1 MSSFRKSSRAL
12 LSAPALLLLTAACT
26 GVPDHV
32 VQPDVMAELLADLN
46 VAESAV
52 DMNHGQYTSDSS
64 RQAVKQAVL
73 ARYGVS
79 TEMLDTSFMWYGAHI
94 DKLMDIYD
102 HSAEILQDRLDKNDA
117 MAANMAAL
125 SVSGDSVDVWS
136 ASRRYMFTPRSSSQT
151 VAFSYDADENW
162 EKGDDYTW
170 RVKMIGPSANAMF
183 TIVAAYADGATEV
196 LNTSVNNEG
205 WQETRFFT
213 DSTKTVRR
221 LYGLLSIDRPSG
233 AALFLDSMQL
243 VRKRLDR
250 ERYSQR
256 YRQRMYDPADKARRA
271 QDHLSGPAPG
281 GPGSQNG
288 PGSSSPSESSPGGPH
303 RPSGISSSSPAAVP
317 SSSPRPHATR
327 SVTQGMH

>member
-1 MSSFRKSSRAL
+1 MTPRHKHFSTVFSVIAL
-12 LSAPALLLLTAACT
+12 LAVTACT

-52 DMNHGQYTSDSS
+52 DMSLGKYPSDSS

-79 TEMLDTSFMWYGAHI
+79 TKMLDTSFMWYGAHI

-102 HSAEILQDRLDKNDA
+102 RSAEILQERLDKNDA
-117 MAANMAAL
+117 LAANMAAL

-136 ASRRYMFTPRSSSQT
+136 ASRRYMFTPLSSSQSL
-151 VAFSYDADENW
+151 AFSYDADGNW

-170 RVKMIGPSANAMF
+170 RVKMIGPSSSAMF
-183 TIVAAYADGATEV
+183 TLVAAYADGATEV
-196 LNTSVNNEG
+196 LNTSVSNEG

-213 DSTKTVRR
+213 DSTRTVRR
-221 LYGLLSIDRPSG
+221 LYGLLKVEPPRG
-233 AALFLDSMQL
+233 AALYLDSVQL
-243 VRKRLDR
+243 VRKRLDK

-256 YRQRMYDPADKARRA
+256 YRQRMYDPAGRRR
-271 QDHLSGPAPG
+271 
-281 GPGSQNG
+281 NG
-288 PGSSSPSESSPGGPH
+288 Q
-303 RPSGISSSSPAAVP
+303 SPANNTTSTQEPPHSPAGVQSPEPQIAPTSTP
-317 SSSPRPHATR
+317 SPNATR
-327 SVTQGMH
+327 SVTQGLR